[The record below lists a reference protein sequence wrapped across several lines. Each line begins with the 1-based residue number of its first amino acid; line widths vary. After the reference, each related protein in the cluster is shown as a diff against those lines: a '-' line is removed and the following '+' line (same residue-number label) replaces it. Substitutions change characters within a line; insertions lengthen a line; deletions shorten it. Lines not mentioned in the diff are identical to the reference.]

1 MRNVK
6 AARNPFESLQR
17 GEIFARACL
26 DFSKVRKICRPR
38 VCASQLSPTWK
49 REEKKFFFPRFNSRV
64 KKKCDRREQRCSGC
78 VTHTGSKIPSAL
90 PPQPLILSDGN
101 QATDSD
107 VIIIHVVNHLLL
119 WEKKKQTLSS
129 SLPHPTPLHFQI

>member
-1 MRNVK
+1 MNLLKRL
-6 AARNPFESLQR
+6 ER
-17 GEIFARACL
+17 GCNGA
-26 DFSKVRKICRPR
+26 
-38 VCASQLSPTWK
+38 
-49 REEKKFFFPRFNSRV
+49 
-64 KKKCDRREQRCSGC
+64 DRREQRCSGC

-119 WEKKKQTLSS
+119 WEKKTPLF
-129 SLPHPTPLHFQI
+129 LTAPPHPTPFPNMNTEVNKLSAGTVSVVGEWRQLVFSATWCYFLDLVPLCINMQNNAH